1 MLLSDKGIKGLVES
15 GAIEGGRAS
24 SVGPVSYDLATKCFY
39 TRDGETDRAELMPGD
54 SVFVAPVEVLHVPQG
69 MAARVLLK
77 NSRIRQGLSL
87 DAPLY
92 FPGHTTRAFFRVTN
106 VSADAIALDRTRP
119 IAQVT
124 FETVEDGGTAYD
136 GAFADELDFR
146 GLASYSDV
154 LGPQVRELEAKRD
167 EVAGIERRMY
177 GNVLA
182 LFAVFA
188 AIFTLVNVSASALS
202 AASSPAWLV
211 TVDLMVIGGFSLLA
225 SAIER
230 IVVREGR
237 ATKALAVIGAAC
249 VVGSVALALIV
260 R

>member
-1 MLLSDKGIKGLVES
+1 MLLSDAGIRKLIES
-15 GAIEGGRAS
+15 GAIEGGRDS
-24 SVGPVSYDLATKCFY
+24 SVGPVSYDLATKAFY
-39 TRDGETDRAELMPGD
+39 TRDGERDQVELMPGE
-54 SVFVAPVEVLHVPQG
+54 SAFVGSEEVLHVPERT
-69 MAARVLLK
+69 AARVMLK
-77 NSRIRQGLSL
+77 NSRIRQGLAL

-92 FPGHTTRAFFRVTN
+92 FPGHVTRAYFRVTN
-106 VSADAIALDRTRP
+106 VSADAISLDRSRP
-119 IAQVT
+119 VAQVA
-124 FETVEDGGTAYD
+124 FETVQDGATYD
-136 GAFADELDFR
+136 GAFADEQDFR
-146 GLASYSDV
+146 GLASYTDV

-167 EVAGIERRMY
+167 EVVGIERRMY

-230 IVVREGR
+230 IVVRDGR
-237 ATKALAVIGAAC
+237 ATRALAIIGGAC
-249 VVGSVALALIV
+249 IVASAVLALIV

>member
-1 MLLSDKGIKGLVES
+1 MLLSDRGIRELIGS
-15 GAIEGGRAS
+15 GAIEGGRDS
-24 SVGPVSYDLATKCFY
+24 SVGPVSYDLATRGFY
-39 TRDGETDRAELMPGD
+39 TRDGEAERVELMPGD
-54 SVFVAPVEVLHVPQG
+54 SVFVGSEEVLHVPEA

-77 NSRIRQGLSL
+77 NSRIRQGLAL

-92 FPGHTTRAFFRVTN
+92 FPGHVTRVYFRVTN
-106 VSADAIALDRTRP
+106 VSADAIALDRSRP
-119 IAQVT
+119 IAQVA
-124 FETVEDGGTAYD
+124 FETVQDGAAYD
-136 GAFADELDFR
+136 GAFAGEIDFR

-154 LGPQVRELEAKRD
+154 LGPQVRELDAKRD

-202 AASSPAWLV
+202 DALTPAWLV

-225 SAIER
+225 SAIEH
-230 IVVREGR
+230 IVVRDGR
-237 ATKALAVIGAAC
+237 ATKALAVIGGAC
-249 VVGSVALALIV
+249 VAMSVVLALVV

>member
-1 MLLSDKGIKGLVES
+1 MLLSDKGINDLVDS

-24 SVGPVSYDLATKCFY
+24 SVGPVSYDLGTLCFY
-39 TRDGETDRAELMPGD
+39 TRGGKADHAELMPGE
-54 SVFVAPVEVLHVPQG
+54 SVFVGSEEVLHVPSG
-69 MAARVLLK
+69 LAARVLLK
-77 NSRIRQGLSL
+77 NSRIRQGLAL

-92 FPGHTTRAFFRVTN
+92 FPGHSTRVFFRVTN
-106 VSADAIALDRTRP
+106 VSADAVALDCSRP
-119 IAQVT
+119 IAQVA
-124 FETVEDGGTAYD
+124 FETVQEGTTYD
-136 GAFADELDFR
+136 GAFAGEFDFR

-154 LGPQVRELEAKRD
+154 LGPQMRELDAKRD

-188 AIFTLVNVSASALS
+188 AIFTLVNVSASSLS
-202 AASSPAWLV
+202 TECSPAWLV

-230 IVVREGR
+230 IVVRDGR
-237 ATKALAVIGAAC
+237 ATKALVVIGGAC
-249 VVGSVALALIV
+249 VAASVVLALIV